1 VTPIGDRRVPL
12 ADAETVREPSR
23 LLTNP
28 FVHRGMFMHSGNGTD
43 VRISAAIVLHFLPA
57 IAIAGA
63 YWLVTPWASRMGVPH
78 VAVLLAAFAVIGI
91 PLQLGI
97 IRRLSRAAGHSVVR
111 FITPIPL
118 WQHVAGAAFLIAIE
132 LLLLRAPLGHVSDYL
147 AGHVFAS
154 LPAAFSPAADED
166 LATASRNILLPM
178 LLFQLLIDGII
189 NPLVEERYFRGFLLP
204 QLSRLRLGAP
214 VVSTML
220 FAIAHFWQPYNYL
233 SIFIYVL
240 PLTLFTWWR
249 KNYYAQAF
257 VHCFANSF
265 GAALALAAYFR
276 GNH

>member
-1 VTPIGDRRVPL
+1 
-12 ADAETVREPSR
+12 
-23 LLTNP
+23 
-28 FVHRGMFMHSGNGTD
+28 MYMKSGNGTD
-43 VRISAAIVLHFLPA
+43 VRTSTAIVLHFLPA
-57 IAIAGA
+57 IAIAA
-63 YWLVTPWASRMGVPH
+63 VYWLVTPWASRVGVPH

-97 IRRLSRAAGHSVVR
+97 IRRVSRAVGHSVVR
-111 FITPIPL
+111 FVTPIPL
-118 WQHVAGAAFLIAIE
+118 WQHVAGAVLLIAIE
-132 LLLLRAPLGHVSDYL
+132 FLLLRVPLGRVSDYL
-147 AGHVFAS
+147 AGHVFQWM
-154 LPAAFSPAADED
+154 PAAFTPASDDD
-166 LATASRNILLPM
+166 LAMTSRSILLPV

-204 QLSRLRLGAP
+204 QLGRLRLAAP
-214 VVSTML
+214 VVSTMF

-233 SIFIYVL
+233 GIFVYVL

-265 GAALALAAYFR
+265 GATLALAAYFR